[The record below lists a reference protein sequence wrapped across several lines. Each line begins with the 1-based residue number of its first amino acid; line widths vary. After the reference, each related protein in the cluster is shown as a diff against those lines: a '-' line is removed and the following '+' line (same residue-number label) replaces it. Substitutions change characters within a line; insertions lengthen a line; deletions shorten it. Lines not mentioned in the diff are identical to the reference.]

1 MPLSSALPVK
11 NFGKS
16 SINLDLPYLLEV
28 QHESWGIFWRQ
39 QLQELLQEVSPI
51 RDYTK
56 KEFELWFLDYKLGE
70 PNYPTELDAKLNDD
84 SFEAP
89 LRVKV
94 RLVNLKTKEVKEQ
107 EVFLCDFPLMTERG
121 TFVLNGVERVA
132 ISQLIRSPGAFFTAQ
147 TGQGRKL
154 FGAKIIPNRGAWLEF
169 ETESSGFI
177 AVRIDRKRKAAATTL
192 LRAFGLA
199 TDEEIK
205 RLFEDVDT
213 GSAFSGGLKYIEETL
228 KKDGSKNQD
237 EALAEIYR
245 RLRPGDYVTADT
257 ARELIWNMFFNFE
270 RYDLSRVGRWKTLQ
284 RLPSLQKSK
293 IKNQKSKVDD
303 EITIEDRVLKLE
315 DVIERSE

>member
-1 MPLSSALPVK
+1 MPSSIQPIK

-16 SINLDLPYLLEV
+16 SLHLELPYLLAV
-28 QHESWGIFWRQ
+28 QHESWGVFWQRQ
-39 QLQELLQEVSPI
+39 LKELLSEISPI

-70 PNYPTELDAKLNDD
+70 SSYPTELEAKKNDD

-147 TGQGRKL
+147 QSQGRKL

-169 ETESSGFI
+169 ETENSGFI
-177 AVRIDRKRKAAATTL
+177 GVLFDRKRIAASTTL
-192 LRAFGLA
+192 LPPPSAPPC
-199 TDEEIK
+199 
-205 RLFEDVDT
+205 
-213 GSAFSGGLKYIEETL
+213 GSVAASRRRWNR
-228 KKDGSKNQD
+228 NQ
-237 EALAEIYR
+237 A
-245 RLRPGDYVTADT
+245 V
-257 ARELIWNMFFNFE
+257 
-270 RYDLSRVGRWKTLQ
+270 S
-284 RLPSLQKSK
+284 
-293 IKNQKSKVDD
+293 
-303 EITIEDRVLKLE
+303 
-315 DVIERSE
+315 

>member
-1 MPLSSALPVK
+1 MASSTLQIK
-11 NFGKS
+11 DFRKS
-16 SINLDLPYLLEV
+16 AIHLELPYLLNV
-28 QHESWGIFWRQ
+28 QHESWNLFWARQ
-39 QLQELLQEVSPI
+39 LKELLSEISPI

-70 PNYPTELDAKLNDD
+70 PNYPTELAAKKNDD
-84 SFEAP
+84 SFEAS
-89 LRVKV
+89 LRVRV
-94 RLVNLKTKEVKEQ
+94 RLINLKTKEVKEQ

-147 TGQGRKL
+147 SIGRRNY

-177 AVRIDRKRKAAATTL
+177 GVRIDRKRKAAATTL

-213 GSAFSGGLKYIEETL
+213 GSAFSGGLKYIKKTPKKKRKKL
-228 KKDGSKNQD
+228 KNISKKSPR
-237 EALAEIYR
+237 AVSA
-245 RLRPGDYVTADT
+245 VT
-257 ARELIWNMFFNFE
+257 
-270 RYDLSRVGRWKTLQ
+270 
-284 RLPSLQKSK
+284 
-293 IKNQKSKVDD
+293 
-303 EITIEDRVLKLE
+303 
-315 DVIERSE
+315 